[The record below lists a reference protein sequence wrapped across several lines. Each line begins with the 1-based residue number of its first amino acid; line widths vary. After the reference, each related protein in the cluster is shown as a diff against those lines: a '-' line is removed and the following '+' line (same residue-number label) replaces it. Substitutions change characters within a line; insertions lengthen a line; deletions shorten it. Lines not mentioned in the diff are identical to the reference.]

1 MAHAQGY
8 LRQRSPGSW
17 TATVFLG
24 KDAKGKPRQAVK
36 TIRGTKQEAQR
47 ELARL
52 TADRDR
58 GIDIN
63 PEQITMAALS
73 DRWLESKRDN
83 VARSTATGY
92 EALLRVHVLPIIGGR
107 RLRDLKPLHIEEIK
121 STVTRSGGSQKL
133 ALNVYR
139 VVNAML
145 KQAVRWQLVSV
156 NPCTAVDAP
165 RPRRFIAHVPNPTEL
180 ARLFATAD
188 STPYGPLVRIA
199 ALTGARQGEL
209 LGLRWRDVDWEER
222 RLTVRGTKTTAS
234 ARVVDLGANVMTLLS
249 KCRSAEREK
258 RLQLGPGAMCG
269 SDDAPIFTNLVGRRV
284 DAGGLK
290 RTWRRIV
297 RDAAVGHVRFHD
309 LRHASATYLLKAG
322 VPVMV
327 VSERLGHSRTSTTTD
342 IYGHVMPGMGREAA
356 EVVEREMGKTWSKA
370 QGG

>member
-17 TATVFLG
+17 TATVYLG
-24 KDAKGKPRQAVK
+24 TDANGKPRQAVK
-36 TIRGTKQEAQR
+36 TIRGTIQEAQR
-47 ELARL
+47 ELARM

-63 PEQITMAALS
+63 PERITVAELAH
-73 DRWLESKRDN
+73 RWLESKRAD
-83 VARSTATGY
+83 VAPSTASGY
-92 EALLRVHVLPIIGGR
+92 ETLLRIHVVPIIGRG
-107 RLRDLKPLHIEEIK
+107 RLRDLKPLHIEETK
-121 STVTRSGGSQKL
+121 SAVARAGHSQKL

-139 VVNAML
+139 VLSAML

-156 NPCTAVDAP
+156 NPCAAVDAP
-165 RPRRFIAHVPNPTEL
+165 RPRRFVAHVPHPEEL

-188 STPYGPLVRIA
+188 GTPYGPLVRLA

-222 RLTVRGTKTTAS
+222 RLTVEGTKTAAS
-234 ARVVDLGANVMTLLS
+234 VRVVDLGIEVMALLA
-249 KCRSAEREK
+249 KHRSAEREK
-258 RLQLGPGAMCG
+258 RLKLGPGATCG
-269 SDDAPIFTNLVGRRV
+269 GDDAPIFTNAVGRAV

-290 RTWRRIV
+290 RTWKRIV

-309 LRHASATYLLKAG
+309 LRHASASYLLKAG
-322 VPVMV
+322 VPVLI
-327 VSERLGHSRTSTTTD
+327 VSQRLGHSRTSTTTD

-370 QGG
+370 QRG